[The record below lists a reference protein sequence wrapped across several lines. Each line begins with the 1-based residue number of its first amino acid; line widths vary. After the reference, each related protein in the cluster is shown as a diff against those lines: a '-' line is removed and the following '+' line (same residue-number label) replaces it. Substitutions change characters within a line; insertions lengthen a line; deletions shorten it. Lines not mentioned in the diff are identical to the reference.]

1 MNYLR
6 KGRFMKIVIIGAG
19 TGGITVAARLQNK
32 KIPSCKILL
41 VDPAEKH
48 FYQPLWT
55 LVGAGVFPHE
65 SSEREMR
72 NIIPKDVEW
81 VKKGVSSF
89 DPENNSITLS
99 DNSTIK
105 YDVLVVAAG
114 MQLNWEKIK
123 GAKEA
128 LNTPYVCSNYIT
140 YGSTKT
146 WQVMQQTDSG
156 NAIFTQPPLPI
167 KCAGAPQKAAYLADD
182 YFRSKGMRKNINVM
196 FANNGPRIFGVE
208 KYRIALEKVIKE
220 KEIDTRFEHN
230 LIEVKSSEKI
240 AVFERANK
248 DLVEIPYSMLHIVP
262 PMSAPDFIKSSSLA
276 DAQGWVDVDKFT
288 MQHNRFKNVF
298 SLGDCSSLPTS
309 RTGAAIRKEA
319 PVLVENIV
327 EFLDKKTL
335 SHKYDGYSSCP
346 LVTSRGKVILAEFDY
361 DGKPAE
367 TFPFDQSKERW
378 SMWLLKAYL
387 LPKLY
392 WNGML
397 KGRG

>member
-41 VDPAEKH
+41 VDPADKH

-55 LVGAGVFPHE
+55 LVGAGVFSHE

-99 DNSTIK
+99 DNSTIE

-327 EFLDKKTL
+327 EFLYKKTL

>member
-327 EFLDKKTL
+327 EFLYKKTL

>member
-1 MNYLR
+1 
-6 KGRFMKIVIIGAG
+6 MKIVIIGAG

-327 EFLDKKTL
+327 EFLYKKTL

>member
-1 MNYLR
+1 
-6 KGRFMKIVIIGAG
+6 MKIIIVGAG
-19 TGGITVAARLQNK
+19 TAGITVASRLQNK
-32 KIPSCKILL
+32 NISECEIILI
-41 VDPAEKH
+41 DPAEKH

-65 SSEREMR
+65 LSERPME
-72 NIIPKDVEW
+72 NVIPRGVEW
-81 VKKGVSSF
+81 IKKGVVSF
-89 DPENNSITLS
+89 DPENNSIFLS

-128 LNTPYVCSNYIT
+128 LNTPYVCSNYVP

-146 WQVMQQTDSG
+146 WQVMQQTESG

-167 KCAGAPQKAAYLADD
+167 KCAGAPQKATYLADD

-196 FANNGPRIFGVE
+196 FANHGVRIFGVE
-208 KYRIALEKVIKE
+208 KYRIALEKVVKE

-248 DLVEIPYSMLHIVP
+248 EIVEIPYSMLHIVP

-276 DAQGWVDVDKFT
+276 DTQGWVDVDKFT
-288 MQHNRFKNVF
+288 MQHNRYKNVF

-319 PVLVENIV
+319 PVLVENII
-327 EFLDKKTL
+327 EFLDKKNL

>member
-1 MNYLR
+1 MN
-6 KGRFMKIVIIGAG
+6 IVIIGAG
-19 TGGITVAARLQNK
+19 TGGITVAARLLK
-32 KIPSCKILL
+32 KNIAGCSIHLI
-41 VDPAEKH
+41 DPAEKH

-65 SSEREMR
+65 SSERSMEGL
-72 NIIPKDVEW
+72 IPKGVEW
-81 VKKGVSSF
+81 IKKSVSRF
-89 DPENNSITLS
+89 EPENNSITLS
-99 DNSTIK
+99 DNTSMK
-105 YDVLVVAAG
+105 YDVLIVAAG

-128 LNTPYVCSNYIT
+128 LDSSFVCSNYIP
-140 YGSTKT
+140 YGSIKT
-146 WQVMQQTDSG
+146 WQVMQQTTSG

-167 KCAGAPQKAAYLADD
+167 KCAGAPQKATYLADD
-182 YFRSKGMRKNINVM
+182 YFRSKNLRKNINVV
-196 FANNGPRIFGVE
+196 FANHGARIFGVE
-208 KYRIALEKVIKE
+208 KYRIALEKVVKD

-230 LIEVKSSEKI
+230 LIEVKSAEKI

-248 DLVEIPYSMLHIVP
+248 EIVEMPYSMLHIVP
-262 PMSAPDFIKSSSLA
+262 PMSAPDFIKSSPLA
-276 DAQGWVDVDKFT
+276 DAQGWVEVDKFT
-288 MQHNRFKNVF
+288 MQHVRYANVF

-327 EFLDKKTL
+327 EFLEKKTL

-346 LVTSRGKVILAEFDY
+346 LVTSRGRVILAEFDY

-378 SMWLLKAYL
+378 SMWLLKAYM

-392 WNGML
+392 WHGML

>member
-1 MNYLR
+1 
-6 KGRFMKIVIIGAG
+6 MKIVIIGAG

>member
-1 MNYLR
+1 
-6 KGRFMKIVIIGAG
+6 MKIVIVGAG

-32 KIPSCKILL
+32 KIPGCKIFLL
-41 VDPAEKH
+41 DPAEKH

-55 LVGAGVFPHE
+55 LVGAGVFSHE
-65 SSEREMR
+65 SSEREMGSL
-72 NIIPKDVEW
+72 IPKNVEW

-89 DPENNSITLS
+89 DPENDCITLS
-99 DNSTIK
+99 DNSKMK

-146 WQVMQQTDSG
+146 WQVMQQTESG

-167 KCAGAPQKAAYLADD
+167 KCAGAPQKATYLADD
-182 YFRSKGMRKNINVM
+182 YFRSKGIRKNINVM
-196 FANNGPRIFGVE
+196 FANHGARIFGVE
-208 KYRIALEKVIKE
+208 KYRIALEKVVKE

-248 DLVEIPYSMLHIVP
+248 EIVEIPYSMLHIVP

-346 LVTSRGKVILAEFDY
+346 LVTSRGRVILAEFDY